1 MAVGRATI
9 RRPSRPAIRSLAR
22 AGPAE
27 RIVDGKKEELVIKS
41 RSWALVASAAILFA
55 ACQGAASPSPSASSP
70 GTSPGTSAPASSEPS
85 TEPSAAVKE
94 GGTLVVALPGDI
106 KRTDPAMIDDSNSSY
121 VMQNVMEGLVAL
133 APGST
138 SKIDPALAEKW
149 ETSADGLTYTFH
161 LRSGVKFH
169 DGTDFNAD
177 AVVYNYERWKNFP
190 KELQDYTYYAGAVF
204 GGYGATSNVVS
215 VKATDAS
222 TVVIVLKSAQ
232 SNFLIA
238 QTLTVFTIS
247 SPTALKAAGGDN
259 TVKDV
264 SKIAYAQGGKGAMIG
279 TGPFKFKEW
288 VVGDHVTIEKN
299 ADYWDK
305 TRVAHVDDVVFK
317 PVAEETQRL
326 NGLTTGEIDLAQTI
340 APLDIAA
347 VKGNSALQVIDRG
360 ESCNTMQLS
369 MNHKYDPI
377 KNVKIREAIAYAVNR
392 QALIDAFYAGLAT
405 PADNW
410 MPLGTQYAKP
420 LGLPTY
426 DVDKAKQAI
435 KDSGETNLTID
446 FYYPSD
452 VTRPYMPD
460 PKGIFEA
467 ISRDLE
473 AAGFTIT
480 PHTETWSPDYLDHE
494 YAGNFEM
501 WLLGWT
507 CDWAGPDNFL
517 KTAFF
522 GYVDG
527 KPSTEFAYK
536 NDELEKTMNDALAAT
551 DEGTAKSLWEHAQD
565 LLKADLPTVP
575 LINST
580 PPAAAQAYVKGFVG
594 SGGLNEYLGSV
605 WLDK

>member
-1 MAVGRATI
+1 MVR
-9 RRPSRPAIRSLAR
+9 L
-22 AGPAE
+22 
-27 RIVDGKKEELVIKS
+27 RIG
-41 RSWALVASAAILFA
+41 ALVAATAILFA
-55 ACQGAASPSPSASSP
+55 ACGTAASPSPSAS
-70 GTSPGTSAPASSEPS
+70 GTTASNPPATSSEPS
-85 TEPSAAVKE
+85 AEPTAAVKE

-106 KRTDPAMIDDSNSSY
+106 TRTDPAMVDDSNSSY

-138 SKIDPALAEKW
+138 SEIVPALAEKW

-169 DGTDFNAD
+169 DGTDVDAD

-204 GGYGATSNVVS
+204 GGYGDGSNIAS
-215 VKATDAS
+215 TKAVDAS
-222 TVVIVLKSAQ
+222 TVEIVLKKAQ

-247 SPTALKAAGGDN
+247 SPTALKAGKGDN
-259 TVKDV
+259 TEKDV
-264 SKIAYAQGGKGAMIG
+264 SKVTYAQGGAGAMVG

-299 ADYWDK
+299 PDYWDT
-305 TRVAHVDDVVFK
+305 TRLAHVDDVVFK
-317 PVAEETQRL
+317 PVAEETQRV
-326 NGLTTGEIDLAQTI
+326 NGLQAGEIDISQTI
-340 APLDIAA
+340 APLDIETI
-347 VKGNSALQVIDRG
+347 KGDTKLQVIDRG

-377 KNVKIREAIAYAVNR
+377 KNPKIREAIAYAVNR
-392 QALIDAFYAGLAT
+392 DALIDAFYAGLAT

-420 LGLPTY
+420 LALPTY
-426 DVDKAKQAI
+426 DPEKAKQAI
-435 KDSGETNLTID
+435 TDANIDTTGDALTID

-473 AAGFTIT
+473 AVGFTVV
-480 PHTETWSPDYLDHE
+480 PHTETWRPDYLDHE

-527 KPSTEFAYK
+527 KPSPEFDYK

-551 DEGTAKSLWEHAQD
+551 DEATAKSLWEKAQD
-565 LLKADLPTVP
+565 LLRADLPTVP

-580 PPAAAQAYVKGFVG
+580 PPAAGQAYVKGFVG
-594 SGGLNEYLGSV
+594 SGGLNEYLNSV